1 MTPDDSKPVA
11 AAANRKGAKSSRSKS
26 MAVVASVNRSTND
39 KEDPLFD
46 SDDETGRDI
55 EVTAP
60 RRPSRPSTE
69 GFTDDDDGNAFP
81 LHRRPLPNQSTEAP
95 TRSKGK
101 GRHKI
106 LVAGTPDP
114 DDTEKRTVNLLS
126 SEERCYQELLNARYE
141 VRPRSGT

>member
-11 AAANRKGAKSSRSKS
+11 AATNRKGAKSSRSKS

-39 KEDPLFD
+39 KEDLLFD

-69 GFTDDDDGNAFP
+69 GFTDDDDSGNAFP
-81 LHRRPLPNQSTEAP
+81 LHRRPLSDQSTEAP

-114 DDTEKRTVNLLS
+114 DDTEKMSMLLS

-141 VRPRSGT
+141 VRPTSGT